1 MIQNIHYEEA
11 LNNILIVVIA
21 AAVVLVL
28 VMLLGSKKSRFRKK
42 LSTLFAEDTVGTA
55 KYPMEYY
62 ITGEKNMRKPAKTKG
77 ATRTEMVMLVQ
88 KVDERR
94 RTIDP
99 NGTSKL
105 YNEYYELI
113 FKTRKGEILHIVTTK
128 VVYKEVPFNQQGS
141 LTFRGEQFVKFKY
154 LGGEITEAKTHYN
167 AEVIN
172 R

>member
-1 MIQNIHYEEA
+1 MIRLERQNIRWN
-11 LNNILIVVIA
+11 LIGNITSPEKRIC
-21 AAVVLVL
+21 
-28 VMLLGSKKSRFRKK
+28 GSLPRRRGQPELKWSCWC
-42 LSTLFAEDTVGTA
+42 
-55 KYPMEYY
+55 
-62 ITGEKNMRKPAKTKG
+62 
-77 ATRTEMVMLVQ
+77 
-88 KVDERR
+88 R

-172 R
+172 K